1 MPRAKRAEIEEQD
14 ITGLKYFR
22 QLGKLL
28 QELHEVGCERDR
40 AGNRSLHMD
49 QYCTMILLY
58 LFNPIVTSLRGL
70 QQASELK
77 KVQKILKCPRASLGS
92 LSESIAVF
100 DSERLKPII
109 AALGDKLAPIAKESR
124 LQEIRHTM
132 PLVDG
137 TVITALPRIAHAPAS
152 ASHEP
157 FLCAEADRSRT
168 RESGEPSP

>member
-14 ITGLKYFR
+14 ITGLMYFR

-77 KVQKILKCPRASLGS
+77 KVQKKLKCPRASLGS
-92 LSESIAVF
+92 LSESMAVF

-109 AALGDKLAPIAKESR
+109 AALGGVFSPFTQALS
-124 LQEIRHTM
+124 
-132 PLVDG
+132 LV
-137 TVITALPRIAHAPAS
+137 P
-152 ASHEP
+152 
-157 FLCAEADRSRT
+157 
-168 RESGEPSP
+168 

>member
-28 QELHEVGCERDR
+28 QELHKVGCERDR
-40 AGNRSLHMD
+40 AGNCSLHMD

-58 LFNPIVTSLRGL
+58 LFNPILTSLRGL

-77 KVQKILKCPRASLGS
+77 KVQKKLKCPRASLDS
-92 LSESIAVF
+92 LAESIAVF

-109 AALGDKLAPIAKESR
+109 AALGGVFSPFTQVLS
-124 LQEIRHTM
+124 
-132 PLVDG
+132 LV
-137 TVITALPRIAHAPAS
+137 P
-152 ASHEP
+152 
-157 FLCAEADRSRT
+157 
-168 RESGEPSP
+168 

>member
-1 MPRAKRAEIEEQD
+1 
-14 ITGLKYFR
+14 
-22 QLGKLL
+22 LGKLL

-77 KVQKILKCPRASLGS
+77 KVQKKLKCPRASQGS

-132 PLVDG
+132 TLVDG